1 MNQNIIIVVGQG
13 QVNLFFQKN
22 NQQLNKYFIDN
33 KKMTQDKWINHR
45 RVLSLKLIIYKY
57 NLLTIKPK
65 IFSTYVFFNIRKLR
79 IYIYLILLF

>member
-33 KKMTQDKWINHR
+33 KKMTQDK
-45 RVLSLKLIIYKY
+45 
-57 NLLTIKPK
+57 
-65 IFSTYVFFNIRKLR
+65 
-79 IYIYLILLF
+79 